1 MMSYKTDML
10 HNVNKLSILIY
21 TLVKG
26 ATQQNTEV
34 KKNVK
39 NLSVLKYVCTKDM
52 KVTS

>member
-1 MMSYKTDML
+1 MMSYKTNVL
-10 HNVNKLSILIY
+10 HNVNKSSILIY

-39 NLSVLKYVCTKDM
+39 KISVLKYVCIKDM